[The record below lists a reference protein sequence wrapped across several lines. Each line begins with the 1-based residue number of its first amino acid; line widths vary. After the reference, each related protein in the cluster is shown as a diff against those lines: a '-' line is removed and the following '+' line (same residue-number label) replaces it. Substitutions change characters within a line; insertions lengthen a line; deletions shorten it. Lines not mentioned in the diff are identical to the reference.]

1 MPGDTANVGALV
13 KGAPYADRS
22 LVSHAELLAAYA
34 DGEQPE
40 REAYLSHYV
49 FGPEMRAHYAA
60 NAKSVAG
67 FAGPCACRRLVL
79 DIDRADLALA
89 LADARRLVT
98 AVVDRYPELEGDV
111 PVYFSGNKGFHV
123 LVPLAHRPPPAP
135 EFPRH
140 ARAFAEAHA
149 ADANVTID
157 AGIYDVNRI
166 VRLPNTRHPKTG
178 RFKRRL
184 EPRELFSLDAAAV
197 LKLAESPG
205 GHGLPAW
212 DAVVPANLASDWD
225 AAGRAVAR
233 HTEHRRDAR
242 RDAGP
247 ADLRA
252 PKYFLD
258 FLRFGVA
265 EGERHGVLFRAAA
278 WLTEQGAP
286 EPLAL
291 ALLTEPGRDVGLTPA
306 DVDRQIRCGVQHA
319 RRQRTAD
326 PEPADDVTDAT
337 DFPFGA
343 LAPAATPSERGP
355 A

>member
-1 MPGDTANVGALV
+1 MPGDAFNVGALV
-13 KGAPYADRS
+13 EGAPTSPRL
-22 LVSHAELLAAYA
+22 LVSHAELHTAYA

-40 REAYLSHYV
+40 REAYLSHFV
-49 FGPEMRAHYAA
+49 FGPEMRTHYAA
-60 NAKSVAG
+60 NASSVAG
-67 FAGPCACRRLVL
+67 FAGPCACRWLVL
-79 DIDRADLALA
+79 DIDRANVAVALT
-89 LADARRLVT
+89 DSRRLVT
-98 AVVDRYPELEGDV
+98 AVVNRYPELEGDV

-123 LVPLAHRPPPAP
+123 LLPLAHRPPPAP

-140 ARAFAEAHA
+140 ARAFAETHA
-149 ADANVTID
+149 ADAGVTID

-166 VRLPNTRHPKTG
+166 VRLPNTKHPKTG
-178 RFKRRL
+178 RFKRRV
-184 EPRELFSLDAAAV
+184 EPRELFSLDAATV

-205 GHGLPAW
+205 GHGLPPW
-212 DAVVPANLASDWD
+212 DAVVPAQLASDWD
-225 AAGRAVAR
+225 AAGRAVAQQV
-233 HTEHRRDAR
+233 EHRRDAR
-242 RDAGP
+242 RDAAP

-291 ALLTEPGRDVGLTPA
+291 AILTEPGRDVGLTPA

-319 RRQRTAD
+319 RGQRAAE
-326 PEPADDVTDAT
+326 PELAADAT

-343 LAPAATPSERGP
+343 LAPGITREGGP

>member
-1 MPGDTANVGALV
+1 MAGDGFNVGALV
-13 KGAPYADRS
+13 EGAPTSPRI

-40 REAYLSHYV
+40 REAYLSHFV
-49 FGPEMRAHYAA
+49 FGPEMRTHYAA
-60 NAKSVAG
+60 NATSVAG
-67 FAGPCACRRLVL
+67 FAGPCACRWLVL
-79 DIDRADLALA
+79 DIDRADVAAA

-98 AVVDRYPELEGDV
+98 KIVDRYPELDGDV
-111 PVYFSGNKGFHV
+111 PVYFSGSKGFHV
-123 LVPLAHRPPPAP
+123 LVPLAHRPPPSAG
-135 EFPRH
+135 FPSH
-140 ARAFAEAHA
+140 ARSFAETHA
-149 ADANVTID
+149 AAANVTID

-166 VRLPNTRHPKTG
+166 VRLPNTKHPKTG

-184 EPRELFSLDAAAV
+184 EPRELFALDAAAV
-197 LKLAESPG
+197 LKLAESPA

-212 DAVVPANLASDWD
+212 PTATPVMMAADWA
-225 AAGRAVAR
+225 AAGRAVA
-233 HTEHRRDAR
+233 TQVEHRRDAR

-247 ADLRA
+247 ADRRA

-258 FLRFGVA
+258 FLRFSAA
-265 EGERHGVLFRAAA
+265 EGERHGVLFRCAA

-291 ALLTEPGRDVGLTPA
+291 AILTEPGRDVGLTPA
-306 DVDRQIRCGVQHA
+306 DVDRQIRCGVRHA
-319 RRQRTAD
+319 RRQRAAD
-326 PEPADDVTDAT
+326 PEPAADAT

-343 LAPAATPSERGP
+343 LAPGITCEGGP